1 MASLLFAFLFP
12 YLTWKQAAGCAL
24 LLLLFNM
31 LILPW
36 LDAVV
41 PPPGPLLGQGGEVQT
56 FPASTGGR
64 WTGIILYPIIVLALI
79 ILYRNHL
86 HIAAEAWAIMALGD
100 GMAGVIGLRC
110 SGGVSAPGQWR
121 GKLAATLP
129 WNRQKT
135 WACFIS
141 FALAGT
147 VGAYLL
153 MLWVAPAVPPDKA
166 LAVCIAAA
174 LIGAVVESLPIALDD
189 NLTVPMV
196 VGAFMFCAL
205 LVERSALDSNL
216 PYLGRRI
223 VLAIAANLVF
233 ALLARALGA
242 ASRSGAI
249 CGFVLGTAI
258 YLGYGYKSFIL
269 LFVFVLFGSAAT
281 RFGFRRKAARGV
293 AEPRGGARGWRE
305 GLANLLA
312 PAFLAILVITT
323 RHEAA
328 FLIALVAAL
337 AEASGDTVSSEIGQ
351 WISDRAYLITT
362 LKRVPAGENGGISPA
377 GTAAG
382 FAASACIV
390 GLALALRVCGP
401 YRFAGPCIAL
411 GAAWAGNLFD
421 SLLGATI
428 ERRGLVTNAIVNF
441 AGTSVAGGLALGL
454 ALHLGL

>member
-1 MASLLFAFLFP
+1 
-12 YLTWKQAAGCAL
+12 
-24 LLLLFNM
+24 M

-135 WACFIS
+135 WAGSIS

-293 AEPRGGARGWRE
+293 AEPLRRGAR
-305 GLANLLA
+305 LAGG
-312 PAFLAILVITT
+312 TSQ
-323 RHEAA
+323 
-328 FLIALVAAL
+328 LIGAGVSCD
-337 AEASGDTVSSEIGQ
+337 SGDYYPPRGRLP
-351 WISDRAYLITT
+351 DCAR
-362 LKRVPAGENGGISPA
+362 G
-377 GTAAG
+377 
-382 FAASACIV
+382 SACG
-390 GLALALRVCGP
+390 GLGRHRFERNWPMDFGPSLPDYDPQAGSGRRKRRHFPGWDCCGIRSLSLHRGIGSGIARVRALPVRRTLHC
-401 YRFAGPCIAL
+401 AG
-411 GAAWAGNLFD
+411 
-421 SLLGATI
+421 
-428 ERRGLVTNAIVNF
+428 RGL
-441 AGTSVAGGLALGL
+441 GRESVR
-454 ALHLGL
+454 